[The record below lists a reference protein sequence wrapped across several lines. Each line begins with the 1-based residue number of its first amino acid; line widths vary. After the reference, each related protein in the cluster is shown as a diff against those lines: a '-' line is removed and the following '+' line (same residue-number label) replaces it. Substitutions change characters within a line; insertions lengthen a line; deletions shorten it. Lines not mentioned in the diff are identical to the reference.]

1 MATDMDRAKLDREL
15 AELRQREKRYRTLYN
30 NTPAMMYS
38 VDVAGDLANGND
50 FWLETP
56 GYSYME
62 VIGRGQFDFLSPAS
76 RRHAEEVALPD
87 FAQTGYLR
95 DIPLQWIKKNG
106 ERINVLLSAVDQ
118 RDAAGRVASSCVF
131 MIDVTE
137 CRRNEEIIELNPA
150 R

>member
-1 MATDMDRAKLDREL
+1 MATDMDRAKLDRDL

-30 NTPAMMYS
+30 NAPAMMHS

-62 VIGRGQFDFLSPAS
+62 VIGRGPA
-76 RRHAEEVALPD
+76 RRSGARRILLRLYDRLDRVQTQRGNYRAQPGPVA
-87 FAQTGYLR
+87 A
-95 DIPLQWIKKNG
+95 
-106 ERINVLLSAVDQ
+106 AQ
-118 RDAAGRVASSCVF
+118 RDPNDGGRGGLGGNY
-131 MIDVTE
+131 
-137 CRRNEEIIELNPA
+137 RRDQIK